1 MRCSRVRERRCTTI
15 RKVRE
20 DLTVRI
26 TTNLREAMSADP
38 IALMEKLTVPLMGIV
53 KAAQVAMIMAGME
66 IVRVVITVK
75 GAMVVPLIT
84 TPVKVMRLMRATEKP
99 TLPLRMGMVH
109 KPVPFERDVH
119 GWVRHV

>member
-26 TTNLREAMSADP
+26 TTNLREATSADP
-38 IALMEKLTVPLMGIV
+38 IALREKLTVPLMGIV
-53 KAAQVAMIMAGME
+53 RAAKVAMTMVGTV

-75 GAMVVPLIT
+75 VVTAVLRT
-84 TPVKVMRLMRATEKP
+84 TILVKVICLMRAMERL
-99 TLPLRMGMVH
+99 TLLRQTVRVRN
-109 KPVPFERDVH
+109 PVLFARDVH
-119 GWVRHV
+119 AWARPA